1 MQNDPMIRIR
11 RYLPSDRTAI
21 ESVHDE
27 ARKIELKY
35 ACLENAFIPLK
46 TAAVK
51 EHLFDHDG
59 IFVAE
64 INGTV
69 IGFTACTEDELS
81 WLYVSPAHMRKG
93 IGRALVHYTLCC
105 FPDINHIEVLKG
117 NEPAKAL
124 YESFGF
130 KVLKCARGKM
140 PGNEKYDVEVYIM
153 HKPTDVF

>member
-11 RYLPSDRTAI
+11 RYLPSDRAAI

-35 ACLENAFIPLK
+35 AC
-46 TAAVK
+46 AVK

-93 IGRALVHYTLCC
+93 IGRALVHYALCR

-140 PGNEKYDVEVYIM
+140 PGNEKYNIEVYIM